1 MMTTATQICVGN
13 VVIMAQRSQVR
24 ISKATTQW
32 RGPNVLITREERAS
46 GMNDDM
52 STPGDEPPT
61 GDVTSSPLASGEVE
75 EEQAPKG
82 GRKRKRRTSES
93 RRVVELRRS
102 KRPRKEHRSADYHYD

>member
-75 EEQAPKG
+75 EEQA
-82 GRKRKRRTSES
+82 
-93 RRVVELRRS
+93 RVVELRRS